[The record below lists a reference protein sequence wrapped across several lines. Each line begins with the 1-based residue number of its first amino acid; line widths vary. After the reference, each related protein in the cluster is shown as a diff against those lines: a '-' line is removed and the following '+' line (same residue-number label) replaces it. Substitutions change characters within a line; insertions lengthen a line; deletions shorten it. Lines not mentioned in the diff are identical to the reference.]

1 MLHTQRFFVPFEY
14 PVYFGTG
21 IFSVENRAFLD
32 ALVRREPE
40 RRHRA
45 VFVVEQRVADCFPRL
60 VLDIERYV
68 EHHGARLA
76 LVARP
81 LVVPGGEACK
91 NDTRAPHRLAAWFDE
106 LGLDRQS
113 FVVVV
118 GGGALQDMA
127 GFAAATFHRGIRVV
141 RVPTTVLSQNDSG
154 VGVKNGVNALGKK
167 NLFGTFAPPFAVL
180 CDFDFLETLDPRD
193 KAAGMAEAV
202 KVALIKDAAFF
213 RFIADNADALA
224 RFERAPVAE
233 LVERCALLHLDHI
246 AQGGDPFELGSSRP
260 LDFGH
265 WAAHKLESLSGYALR
280 HGEAVAIGIA
290 LDTRYSVEIGLLPE
304 VDAERVVSVLE
315 RLRLPT
321 YDRLLEA
328 RDARGKR
335 SVLSGIDEFREHLGG
350 ELTLMMLEALGCGRE
365 VRIVDEGRLVAAIE
379 WLAARAERGPVRT
392 RSSDPGDVRAARASV
407 FPAR

>member
-1 MLHTQRFFVPFEY
+1 MLHTQRFSVSFEY

-21 IFSVENRAFLD
+21 IFSVQNRAFLD
-32 ALVRREPE
+32 ALARREPS

-45 VFVVEQRVADCFPRL
+45 VFVVEQRVAECFPHL
-60 VLDIERYV
+60 VRDIERYV
-68 EHHGARLA
+68 EHHADRLA

-81 LVVPGGEACK
+81 LVISGGEACK
-91 NDTRAPHRLAAWFDE
+91 NDARAPQRLSAWFDE

-127 GFAAATFHRGIRVV
+127 GFAAAIFHRGIRVV

-167 NLFGTFAPPFAVL
+167 NLYGTFAPPFAVL
-180 CDFDFLETLDPRD
+180 NDFDFLETLDPRD
-193 KAAGMAEAV
+193 KFAGMAEAV

-213 RFIADNADALA
+213 RFMADNADALA

-246 AQGGDPFELGSSRP
+246 ARSGDPFELGSSRP

-290 LDTRYSVEIGLLPE
+290 LDTRYSFEIGLISE
-304 VDAERVVSVLE
+304 ADADRVVALLE

-321 YDRLLEA
+321 FDRLL
-328 RDARGKR
+328 DARGPGGR
-335 SVLSGIDEFREHLGG
+335 RCVLSGIDEFREHLGG
-350 ELTLMMLEALGCGRE
+350 ELTLMMLEGIGAGRE
-365 VRIVDEGRLVAAIE
+365 VRTVDEPRLVAAIE
-379 WLAARAERGPVRT
+379 WLAARAERATSRPRAPDD
-392 RSSDPGDVRAARASV
+392 SRAAGASIS
-407 FPAR
+407 PGR